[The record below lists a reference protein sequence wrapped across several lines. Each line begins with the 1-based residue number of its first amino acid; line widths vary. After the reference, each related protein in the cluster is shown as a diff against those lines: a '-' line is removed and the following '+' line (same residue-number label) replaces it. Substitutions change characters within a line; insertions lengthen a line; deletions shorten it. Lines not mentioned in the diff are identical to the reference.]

1 MENFESKAV
10 FDSRSSTGF
19 AEIAKMEPYQH
30 TIDNVEQITA
40 SVNELRA
47 EKISQLMPKHPV
59 INVHMWVG
67 HWKREIYIPEASNE
81 NKGRILTINHEASY
95 NSNLHINDGINRVSK
110 GYMKIFTSD
119 SKTWK

>member
-1 MENFESKAV
+1 MQKREIVTLILPVYEKV
-10 FDSRSSTGF
+10 FSRVT
-19 AEIAKMEPYQH
+19 YQH
-30 TIDNVEQITA
+30 TIDKVEQITA
-40 SVNELRA
+40 SVNELSA

-95 NSNLHINDGINRVSK
+95 NSNLHINDGINRVPK
-110 GYMKIFTSD
+110 RYMKSFTSD
-119 SKTWK
+119 GKTWK